1 MNQFDND
8 NLEGNNYQNS
18 EEYQNSEDSQ
28 NASESEAKERAQRY
42 SLDGYS
48 LEGFPSPRNP
58 ASADKKK
65 ITQLE
70 WLMPDYETQKKQKKE
85 PGTAR
90 EIGDLAKE
98 LEATALDGEEI
109 PELKISTAITEGAI
123 WPSTAPEPVSDKL
136 NDTLIDG
143 EVYEEITYPEE
154 SIEEY
159 REEYRENYRENLRE
173 NYRENLSENYAER
186 TLERTLE
193 EPAGVSFRDHNAGNL
208 GSDGQPGFIPELPR
222 SLGTENTEE
231 SESTQEG
238 SNLTHSSTRYGESG
252 ETKPQNKSIYSK
264 EALANIPTPQLKTL
278 EMKAPNYKAS
288 RMPRGFLPPDEADLP
303 KGSGPDLP
311 PSRKG
316 KLPTE
321 IEQIFQGR
329 MGKVVAIVGASVI
342 VGFLIGTC
350 FLATVQKPAA
360 IKTSAVTTNA
370 HGTTSGASKIT
381 SPVSGALNVLNL
393 GPKTYKTWE
402 EAQSA
407 GETYIKETKYKE
419 GQEAFSA
426 ALKISP
432 DKYESYAQRGLSL
445 YLLNDYKSA
454 LTDLNQALS
463 ANSRYLPAL
472 YDRAATYFALADY
485 SRALI
490 DYDLILAIEPGN
502 TQALLGQALCRSQQ
516 GQSEAC
522 LKALRHIT
530 QGNPQESLAHRLAGE
545 EFLKQEDYER
555 AVSAFSKAIEAQQ
568 SQKDQKTD
576 KDKDVLLALRARAYI
591 LHGNKQAA
599 IQDLEEALK
608 LNPNNSNYK
617 HDKEV
622 AEREL
627 P

>member
-8 NLEGNNYQNS
+8 NLEGQNFQNS
-18 EEYQNSEDSQ
+18 EVSQNST
-28 NASESEAKERAQRY
+28 ESEAKEKAQRN

-48 LEGFPSPRNP
+48 LEGFPTPRNP

-85 PGTAR
+85 TGTAR

-136 NDTLIDG
+136 NDTLIEG
-143 EVYEEITYPEE
+143 EVYEDITYPEE

-159 REEYRENYRENLRE
+159 REEYREEHRDNYRENS
-173 NYRENLSENYAER
+173 SENYVER

-222 SLGTENTEE
+222 SLGKENHEE
-231 SESTQEG
+231 AERAPERSDSAN
-238 SNLTHSSTRYGESG
+238 SNNSSSG
-252 ETKPQNKSIYSK
+252 ENRPQNKSIYSK

-288 RMPRGFLPPDEADLP
+288 RMPRAFMPPEEADLP

-329 MGKVVAIVGASVI
+329 MGKVVAIIGASVI
-342 VGFLIGTC
+342 AGFIIGTC
-350 FLATVQKPAA
+350 FLATIQKPAA
-360 IKTSAVTTNA
+360 TNTSALNTTPR
-370 HGTTSGASKIT
+370 GTTSGASKT
-381 SPVSGALNVLNL
+381 PVAGALNVLNL
-393 GPKTYKTWE
+393 GPKNYKTWE

-407 GETYIKETKYKE
+407 GESYIQEKKYKE

-432 DKYESYAQRGLSL
+432 DKYESYAQRGLCL
-445 YLLNDYKSA
+445 YLLKDYKSA

-472 YDRAATYFALADY
+472 YDRAATRFALADY

-530 QGNPQESLAHRLAGE
+530 QENPQESLAHRLAGE

-555 AVSAFSKAIEAQQ
+555 AVSAFSKAIDAQNAQNAQQ
-568 SQKDQKTD
+568 DQKTD

-591 LHGNKQAA
+591 LQGNKQAA
-599 IQDLEEALK
+599 IQDLEAAIK

-622 AEREL
+622 AEQEL
-627 P
+627 R

>member
-8 NLEGNNYQNS
+8 NLEGQNF
-18 EEYQNSEDSQ
+18 QNSEDSQ
-28 NASESEAKERAQRY
+28 NAKESEAKERAQRY

-48 LEGFPSPRNP
+48 LEGFPAPRNP

-85 PGTAR
+85 TGTAR

-136 NDTLIDG
+136 SDTLIEG
-143 EVYEEITYPEE
+143 EVYEDITYPEE

-159 REEYRENYRENLRE
+159 REEYREN
-173 NYRENLSENYAER
+173 LSENNAER

-193 EPAGVSFRDHNAGNL
+193 EPTGVSFRDHNAGNL
-208 GSDGQPGFIPELPR
+208 GSDSQPGFIPELPR
-222 SLGTENTEE
+222 SLGTENHEE
-231 SESTQEG
+231 RES
-238 SNLTHSSTRYGESG
+238 NNSSDGENR
-252 ETKPQNKSIYSK
+252 PQNKSIYSK

-288 RMPRGFLPPDEADLP
+288 RMPRAFMPPEEADLP

-329 MGKVVAIVGASVI
+329 MGKVVAIIGASVI
-342 VGFLIGTC
+342 VGFIIGTC
-350 FLATVQKPAA
+350 FLATIQKPAA
-360 IKTSAVTTNA
+360 NNSNALNTTP
-370 HGTTSGASKIT
+370 HGTTSGASKTPIT
-381 SPVSGALNVLNL
+381 GALNVLNL
-393 GPKTYKTWE
+393 GPKNYKTWE

-407 GETYIKETKYKE
+407 GESYVQEKKYKE

-432 DKYESYAQRGLSL
+432 NKYESYAQRGLSL
-445 YLLNDYKSA
+445 YLLKDYKSA
-454 LTDLNQALS
+454 LSDLNQALS
-463 ANSRYLPAL
+463 SNSRYLPAL
-472 YDRAATYFALADY
+472 YDRAATYFALGDY

-530 QGNPQESLAHRLAGE
+530 QENPQEALAHRLAGE

-555 AVSAFSKAIEAQQ
+555 AVSAFSKALDAEQAN
-568 SQKDQKTD
+568 KTD
-576 KDKDVLLALRARAYI
+576 HDKKNKDVLLALRARAYI
-591 LHGNKQAA
+591 LKGNKQAA
-599 IQDLEEALK
+599 IKDLEEAIK
-608 LNPNNSNYK
+608 LNSNNSDYK

-627 P
+627 R